1 MTFYIK
7 HHENLLRFIFDSFL
21 TYNVLK
27 LTSSVPM
34 EDFSRNFKVFILIIT
49 CLVFCL
55 RNERFVVT
63 VQKFGPKGSY
73 WIKPSKTLGFL
84 VPFIPFVI
92 CIKFLLVKI
101 LLSTLLKSV
110 NFIVSLFGH
119 IFKYRITITFLFLTF
134 EHERIF
140 ENYLSVNRSFM
151 KISYLNNPFNNDFK
165 NFNVFL
171 TNFSIFSD
179 FKVFSKAPFSDA
191 LCHVEA
197 THLTFNE
204 SQLSGFSMMQV
215 FTERRLQTDFHFRLN
230 VNVTVTVVSYMN
242 STPRETIL
250 PNFLQQWID
259 LNIFRS
265 MKPES
270 TSKAALFETN
280 SQILLFLF
288 FYFFLCIFEA

>member
-1 MTFYIK
+1 M
-7 HHENLLRFIFDSFL
+7 
-21 TYNVLK
+21 
-27 LTSSVPM
+27 
-34 EDFSRNFKVFILIIT
+34 
-49 CLVFCL
+49 
-55 RNERFVVT
+55 
-63 VQKFGPKGSY
+63 
-73 WIKPSKTLGFL
+73 
-84 VPFIPFVI
+84 
-92 CIKFLLVKI
+92 
-101 LLSTLLKSV
+101 
-110 NFIVSLFGH
+110 
-119 IFKYRITITFLFLTF
+119 F

-140 ENYLSVNRSFM
+140 ENNLSVNRSFM
-151 KISYLNNPFNNDFK
+151 KISYLNNLFNNNFK
-165 NFNVFL
+165 NFNIFL
-171 TNFSIFSD
+171 TNFSSFSD
-179 FKVFSKAPFSDA
+179 FKVFLKAPFSDA

-242 STPRETIL
+242 STSRETIF

-280 SQILLFLF
+280 SEILLFL
-288 FYFFLCIFEA
+288 YFFLCIFET